1 LTGYRAGL
9 KESKM
14 SKKRVPLYLAC
25 LCVVAALPAQATA
38 SPVLT
43 EGGSALKVG
52 STITGTSVGE
62 VVGTLGPEEPP
73 KYSLNCEQ
81 AHLHGEVVKN
91 SGTEIE
97 VTITSST
104 VNKQPEGTC
113 GGLLRVTSANPP
125 WCLRM
130 TQAMV
135 KETFELRGGKCTEA
149 PKGPLTTTLYFGL
162 YSCYYVKTSLAGSFR
177 TQSEG
182 DALLTTSKQKWEW
195 ELPSGIVC
203 TSAWALDVSYTL
215 ETTNGTPLYIG

>member
-1 LTGYRAGL
+1 
-9 KESKM
+9 M
-14 SKKRVPLYLAC
+14 SNKLVPFCLLYLC
-25 LCVVAALPAQATA
+25 AAAAVPGQAMA

-43 EGGSALKVG
+43 EGGSALSVG

-62 VVGTLGPEEPP
+62 VTGTLGPEEPP
-73 KYSLNCEQ
+73 KYALNCEQ

-91 SGTEIE
+91 TGTQIE

-113 GGLLRVTSANPP
+113 GGLWRVTSANTP

-130 TQAMV
+130 TEALA
-135 KETFELRGGKCTEA
+135 KHTFEIRGGKCTEA
-149 PKGPLTTTLYFGL
+149 STGPLTTTLFFGL
-162 YSCYYVKTSLAGSFR
+162 YSCYYAKPSLSGSYR

-182 DALLTTSKQKWEW
+182 DALLTTSKQRWER
-195 ELPSGIVC
+195 ELPSGILC
-203 TSAWALDVSYTL
+203 TTVWALDVSYTL

>member
-1 LTGYRAGL
+1 
-9 KESKM
+9 M
-14 SKKRVPLYLAC
+14 SKKLVPLYLAC
-25 LCVVAALPAQATA
+25 LCVMAALPAQAMA
-38 SPVLT
+38 SPALT

-113 GGLLRVTSANPP
+113 GGLLRVTSANTP

-130 TQAMV
+130 TQTMV
-135 KETFELRGGKCTEA
+135 KDTFDIRGGKCTEA
-149 PKGPLTTTLYFGL
+149 ATQLTTVLYFGL
-162 YSCYYVKTSLAGSFR
+162 YSCYYTRTALTGTLR

-182 DALLTTSKQKWEW
+182 DALLTTSKQKWVR
-195 ELPSGIVC
+195 ELPTPVVC
-203 TSAWALDVSYTL
+203 TSEWAVDVSYTL
-215 ETTNGTPLYIG
+215 ETTDGTPLYIG